1 MSSKL
6 TKKRVFDIIQIGY
19 YGDWQSKAFDI
30 MVIVMILMNLFIA
43 IFQTFES
50 SRPYRGMMDT
60 VEFVTVAAFAVEYV
74 LRLWTAEYLYPE
86 MERKRAVR
94 RYVLS

>member
-60 VEFVTVAAFAVEYV
+60 VEFVTVAAFAVE
-74 LRLWTAEYLYPE
+74 
-86 MERKRAVR
+86 
-94 RYVLS
+94 